1 MDSLK
6 FAEDI
11 TQIILSKKGFEIRI
25 FDLKKLSAF
34 ADYFVICSASSDTQ
48 VKAIADAV
56 DKELRDRGIK
66 TYHKEGYEAL
76 NWVLLDYFDVVV
88 HIFKSEARAF
98 YNLEK
103 LWGDA
108 DIIEIEDDLEK
119 RGDS

>member
-6 FAEDI
+6 FSKEI
-11 TQIILSKKGFEIRI
+11 TEIILTKKGFNIKI
-25 FDLKKLSAF
+25 LDLKKLSAF

-48 VKAIADAV
+48 VKAISDAIE
-56 DKELRDRGIK
+56 KELRDRGIK
-66 TYHKEGYEAL
+66 TYHREGYEAL

-88 HIFKSEARAF
+88 HIFKTEARDF

-108 DIIEIEDDLEK
+108 KVFEIEDED
-119 RGDS
+119 

>member
-1 MDSLK
+1 MNSLK

-11 TQIILSKKGFEIRI
+11 TQIILSKKGFKIRI
-25 FDLKKLSAF
+25 LDLRKLSAF
-34 ADYFVICSASSDTQ
+34 ADFFVICSASSDTQ

-56 DKELRDRGIK
+56 DRELRERGIK
-66 TYHKEGYEAL
+66 TYHREGYEAL

-88 HIFKSEARAF
+88 HIFKTEAREY

-108 DIIEIEDDLEK
+108 KVIEIDDED
-119 RGDS
+119 

>member
-1 MDSLK
+1 MDSLE
-6 FAEDI
+6 FAKEI
-11 TQIILSKKGFEIRI
+11 SEIILGKKGFKIRI
-25 FDLKKLSAF
+25 LNLKKLSAF

-56 DKELRDRGIK
+56 DKQMRDRGIK
-66 TYHKEGYEAL
+66 TYHREGYEAL

-88 HIFKSEARAF
+88 HVFKNDARDY

-108 DIIEIEDDLEK
+108 ETIEIEDEE
-119 RGDS
+119 